1 VLALVAQV
9 KNFYAACTRK
19 VELDDDV
26 GHEGWALFWA
36 EWQAR
41 KHRAAQSATLEQ

>member
-9 KNFYAACTRK
+9 KNFYAACTPK
-19 VELDDDV
+19 VEPDDV
-26 GHEGWALFWA
+26 GREGWALFWA

-41 KHRAAQSATLEQ
+41 KRPAPQSATLEQ